1 MAKAKK
7 KASSRKQ
14 VRRPV
19 RKVSP
24 IPKDYSTVCPYL
36 AIRGAAKAI
45 DFYKSIFGARE
56 RMRMPAPNG
65 NIGHAEIQIG
75 NTTVMLAD
83 EYPDIDFLAPPA
95 RGGTTVTL
103 HLYVKD
109 CDATVERAVAAGG
122 KVRQAPKDQFYG
134 DRNATIE
141 DPFGHVWHVSTR
153 KENVSKKEMA
163 KRAAQA
169 MKSAPSS

>member
-7 KASSRKQ
+7 AKKTTKA
-14 VRRPV
+14 
-19 RKVSP
+19 KVSP

-45 DFYKSIFGARE
+45 DFYRSIFGAKE
-56 RMRMPAPNG
+56 RMRMGGPEG
-65 NIGHAEIQIG
+65 RIGHAEIQIG
-75 NTTVMLAD
+75 NTVVMLAD

-109 CDATVERAVAAGG
+109 CDATVERAVAAGA
-122 KVRQAPKDQFYG
+122 KVRQPPKDQFYG

-153 KENVSKKEMA
+153 RENVSKKEMA
-163 KRAAQA
+163 KRAAAA
-169 MKSAPSS
+169 MK

>member
-14 VRRPV
+14 ARKIAPK
-19 RKVSP
+19 KVSP

-45 DFYKSIFGARE
+45 DFYKRIFGARE
-56 RMRMPAPNG
+56 RMRMPGPKG
-65 NIGHAEIQIG
+65 NVGHAEIQIG
-75 NTTVMLAD
+75 DTVVMLAD
-83 EYPDIDFLAPPA
+83 EYPDIDFLAPQA

-109 CDATVERAVAAGG
+109 CDATLERAVAAGA
-122 KVRQAPKDQFYG
+122 KVRQPPKDQFYG

-141 DPFGHVWHVSTR
+141 DPFGHIWHLATR
-153 KENVSKKEMA
+153 KENVSKKEMV
-163 KRAAQA
+163 KRAAEA
-169 MKSAPSS
+169 MKSMPS